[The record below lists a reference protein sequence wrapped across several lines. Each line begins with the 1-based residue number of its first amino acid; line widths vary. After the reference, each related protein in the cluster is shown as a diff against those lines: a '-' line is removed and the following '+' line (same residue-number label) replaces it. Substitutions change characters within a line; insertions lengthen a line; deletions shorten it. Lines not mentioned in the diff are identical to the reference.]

1 MAEGHLGEVGDVQAV
16 LPAAATGA
24 GAPARAGVPILAPTA
39 MKEQDEARSGDAAGR
54 DGRAGAIPGLAGAVL
69 RPVRPEDRDAVE
81 AFFARLEPEDMR
93 MRFFA
98 PLREIPR
105 ATLARLMDLDGERE
119 IALALEVAPGA
130 FAGIA
135 RLSAERGLARAEF
148 AVAVRS
154 DLKRRGIGRLL
165 MTRILDHARARGI
178 GEVTGSILRENVAM
192 VALARDLG
200 FAIED
205 EPGAPALLR
214 ARIATGAARG

>member
-1 MAEGHLGEVGDVQAV
+1 
-16 LPAAATGA
+16 
-24 GAPARAGVPILAPTA
+24 
-39 MKEQDEARSGDAAGR
+39 MKEQDEAQGARAAGR
-54 DGRAGAIPGLAGAVL
+54 DSPALRKPAMAMPGLAGAVL
-69 RPVRPEDRDAVE
+69 RPVRPEDRGAVE
-81 AFFARLEPEDMR
+81 AFFARLEPEDLR

-105 ATLARLMDLDGERE
+105 ETLARLMRLDDAHEM
-119 IALALEVAPGA
+119 ALAMELSPGE

-135 RLSAERGLARAEF
+135 RLSMDGSLARAEF

-178 GEVTGSILRENVAM
+178 GEVTGTILRENTAM
-192 VALARDLG
+192 IALARALG

-205 EPGAPALLR
+205 DPGSSDTLR
-214 ARIATGAARG
+214 ARIAPGAARG

>member
-1 MAEGHLGEVGDVQAV
+1 MQ
-16 LPAAATGA
+16 
-24 GAPARAGVPILAPTA
+24 
-39 MKEQDEARSGDAAGR
+39 EQDEARGGPAGPGER
-54 DGRAGAIPGLAGAVL
+54 IEAIPGLAGAVL
-69 RPVRPEDRDAVE
+69 RPLRAADREAVG
-81 AFFARLEPEDMR
+81 AFFARLAPEDMR

-165 MTRILDHARARGI
+165 VTRILDHARARGI

>member
-1 MAEGHLGEVGDVQAV
+1 MTIGGMEYWLDLQGGQKTGFYLDQRFQHAV
-16 LPAAATGA
+16 VSRHAAGGRVLDAFCNQGA
-24 GAPARAGVPILAPTA
+24 FALHAARAGAVEVL
-39 MKEQDEARSGDAAGR
+39 
-54 DGRAGAIPGLAGAVL
+54 GLDSA
-69 RPVRPEDRDAVE
+69 EDAV
-81 AFFARLEPEDMR
+81 AAARR
-93 MRFFA
+93 N
-98 PLREIPR
+98 
-105 ATLARLMDLDGERE
+105 
-119 IALALEVAPGA
+119 
-130 FAGIA
+130 
-135 RLSAERGLARAEF
+135 AEKNGLRAEF

-192 VALARDLG
+192 VALARDFG